1 MERWEKECYPMLLE
15 RPACLRVSWLGML
28 WPDWES
34 SLDLTSRPQ
43 ACEAA
48 CKQEGNM
55 IRFVF

>member
-1 MERWEKECYPMLLE
+1 MLVE
-15 RPACLRVSWLGML
+15 RPACFRSGGVSWLGML

-34 SLDLTSRPQ
+34 SLDLTPRPQ